1 MSNDSP
7 SSSENSSKKPS
18 FSAADGG
25 RPHGQ
30 KRGGN
35 GPYKPRHRDQNSF
48 KKRAPEP
55 ASLIIGWHPVLEA
68 LEAGKEL
75 QRVLIQRD
83 EKSERT
89 GALLQQLREL
99 EIPVQRVPREKLDR
113 ITQKNHQ
120 GLVAFL
126 SPIVFQPLEELIAR
140 AYEAGESPLFV
151 AVDGV
156 TDVRNLGAIARS
168 AECFGAT
175 ALIIPAAGVAPIQE
189 DAIKTSS
196 GALLRLPVARAAHLP
211 SALQTLMTNGVRL
224 VALSEKAAE
233 PIHETELPLPMCL
246 VLGDEEQGISS
257 EVIRKCEIQV
267 QLPMVG
273 KTGSLN
279 VSVAAGIALSH
290 IALWK
295 LRES

>member
-1 MSNDSP
+1 MSNDFP
-7 SSSENSSKKPS
+7 TGPDNSGRKPS

-25 RPHGQ
+25 RPHDQ
-30 KRGGN
+30 QRGGFR
-35 GPYKPRHRDQNSF
+35 GPSKPRNHENTSF
-48 KKRAPEP
+48 RKRAPES

-68 LEAGKEL
+68 LDAGKEL
-75 QRVLIQRD
+75 Q
-83 EKSERT
+83 SERT
-89 GALLQQLREL
+89 GALLQQLRDL
-99 EIPVQRVPREKLDR
+99 DIPVQRVPREKLDR

-126 SPIVFQPLEELIAR
+126 SPIIFQPLEELIAR
-140 AYEAGESPLFV
+140 AYEAGEAPLFV

-189 DAIKTSS
+189 DAIKSSS

-211 SALQTLMTNGVRL
+211 SALQTLMDNGIRL

-233 PIHETELPLPMCL
+233 PIHEAKLNLPMCL
-246 VLGDEEQGISS
+246 VLGDEESGISS
-257 EVIRKCEIQV
+257 DVLRKCEMQV

-295 LRES
+295 IREGDGI